1 MAVGDVKYGKYG
13 LTQIDQG
20 SSSTMVSSIDVDVN
34 DVGETNSVVMIQG
47 SVQCDTDNT
56 FINLRFLDASDSI
69 LQCFYR
75 TKNSGTNSTRSN
87 INGDSDFARLNYW
100 GMGNQNNSVY
110 DPIAAGLTSTQGAE
124 SMEFQ
129 VVINSER
136 STSAPIRRCFGF
148 FESIYYSNSPNLHF
162 ARGGFDINADG
173 AVRKVRIQ
181 SETSSALIT
190 GSIKVYSIFT

>member
-1 MAVGDVKYGKYG
+1 MPVGDVKYGKYG
-13 LTQIDQG
+13 LTQIDQA

-34 DVGETNSVVMIQG
+34 DVGETNSVIMIQG

-87 INGDSDFARLNYW
+87 INGDSDFARLNYY
-100 GMGNQNNSVY
+100 GMGNKNTTVY
-110 DPIAAGLTSTQGAE
+110 DPIASGLTSTQGAE

-129 VVINSER
+129 VVINNER

-148 FESIYYSNSPNLHF
+148 YESLYYSATPNLHF
-162 ARGGFDINADG
+162 SRGGFDVNADG

-190 GSIKVYSIFT
+190 GSIKVHSIFT